1 MLVFEILS
9 ILALFGVLWM
19 VTYTM
24 VHIMEALTKIGVR
37 FIPASWLTTAWGLI
51 LIVSTSS
58 FLLHLVR
65 LVCGV

>member
-24 VHIMEALTKIGVR
+24 VAMMEALTKIGVR
-37 FIPASWLTTAWGLI
+37 FIPASWATTAWGLVLTI
-51 LIVSTSS
+51 STSA
-58 FLLHLVR
+58 FLLSIVR
-65 LVCGV
+65 LLCGV